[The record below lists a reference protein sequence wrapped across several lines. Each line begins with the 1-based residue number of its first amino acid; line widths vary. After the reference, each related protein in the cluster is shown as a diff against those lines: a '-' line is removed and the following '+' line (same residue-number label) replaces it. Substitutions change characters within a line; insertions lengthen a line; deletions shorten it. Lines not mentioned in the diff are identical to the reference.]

1 MPQNTKPLSPARTAR
16 VPARAALVLAAVA
29 LASLA
34 SACEEKGVKPDLTVD
49 KEHKEPA
56 KDPAQAETIAATADP
71 LPTGALGLVTV
82 GEQQLPVTVAN
93 AGEVL
98 RKLIDTPH
106 STQGELGLVFFSLD
120 SDSVSD
126 ESKKWL
132 ADVALALKANPALTV
147 RLGGH
152 ADERGSDTYNDALSL
167 RRARAVASFLSERGV
182 AAAQLEPA
190 AYGVR
195 RPLDPGHDAGAW
207 ARNRRCELKLPEAAV
222 TAALGR

>member
-1 MPQNTKPLSPARTAR
+1 LPALTNR
-16 VPARAALVLAAVA
+16 VPALSARAGLALAAVA

-34 SACEEKGVKPDLTVD
+34 GACGNKDVKPDLTVD
-49 KEHKEPA
+49 KEQKAPA
-56 KDPAQAETIAATADP
+56 ADAAQAETIAAADP

-82 GEQQLPVTVAN
+82 GEQQLAVTNAN

-132 ADVALALKANPALTV
+132 ADIALALKSNPALTV

-167 RRARAVASFLSERGV
+167 RRARAVASFLTERGV
-182 AAAQLEPA
+182 ASAQLEPA

-222 TAALGR
+222 TAGLAR

>member
-1 MPQNTKPLSPARTAR
+1 MSEGLKPHPHSLRTA
-16 VPARAALVLAAVA
+16 ATLAAAAAALVATLAG
-29 LASLA
+29 
-34 SACEEKGVKPDLTVD
+34 ACTNKDVRPDLTVD
-49 KEHKEPA
+49 KEQAKADAAATAEAKAEPA
-56 KDPAQAETIAATADP
+56 ASADP
-71 LPTGALGLVTV
+71 LPIGALGLVTV
-82 GEQQLPVTVAN
+82 GEEQLAVTNAN

-167 RRARAVASFLSERGV
+167 RRARAVEAYLVERGISQ
-182 AAAQLEPA
+182 AQVEPA

-195 RPLDPGHDAGAW
+195 RPLDPGHDAASW
-207 ARNRRCELKLPEAAV
+207 ARNRRCELKLPEVAV
-222 TAALGR
+222 AAALAR

>member
-1 MPQNTKPLSPARTAR
+1 MSQSQKPHSPSSRLTLTLAA
-16 VPARAALVLAAVA
+16 AALAGA
-29 LASLA
+29 LTG
-34 SACEEKGVKPDLTVD
+34 ACNKDVKPDLTVD
-49 KEHKEPA
+49 KEKKEQT
-56 KDPAQAETIAATADP
+56 KDPAVIDASAAPADP

-82 GEQQLPVTVAN
+82 GEQQVAVTNAN

-126 ESKKWL
+126 ESKQWL
-132 ADVALALKANPALTV
+132 ADVALTLKSNPALTV

-167 RRARAVASFLSERGV
+167 RRARAVAAYLTERGV
-182 AAAQLEPA
+182 AMAQVETA

-195 RPLDPGHDAGAW
+195 RPLDPGHDAASW
-207 ARNRRCELKLPEAAV
+207 ARNRRCELKLPEGAV
-222 TAALGR
+222 TAAR

>member
-1 MPQNTKPLSPARTAR
+1 MSQSHHPRSPFARSTR
-16 VPARAALVLAAVA
+16 TVPALAAAVLAAA
-29 LASLA
+29 LAG
-34 SACEEKGVKPDLTVD
+34 ACTNKDVKPDLTVD
-49 KEHKEPA
+49 KEQPKPAAEATAEP
-56 KDPAQAETIAATADP
+56 IAAAADP

-82 GEQQLPVTVAN
+82 GEQQLAVTNAN

-167 RRARAVASFLSERGV
+167 RRARAVAAYLGERGV
-182 AAAQLEPA
+182 AQTQLEAA

-195 RPLDPGHDAGAW
+195 RPLDPGHDAASW

-222 TAALGR
+222 TASLGR

>member
-1 MPQNTKPLSPARTAR
+1 MSQSQQPPSHSS
-16 VPARAALVLAAVA
+16 RAAATLAAAVLAAAVA
-29 LASLA
+29 G
-34 SACEEKGVKPDLTVD
+34 ACTNKDVKPDLTVD
-49 KEHKEPA
+49 KEQKGQASELAQVEPV
-56 KDPAQAETIAATADP
+56 AASADP

-82 GEQQLPVTVAN
+82 GEQQLAVTNAN

-98 RKLIDTPH
+98 RRLIDTPH

-152 ADERGSDTYNDALSL
+152 ADERGSDTYNDALAL
-167 RRARAVASFLSERGV
+167 RRARAVAAYLTERDV
-182 AAAQLEPA
+182 AQTQLEPA

-195 RPLDPGHDAGAW
+195 RPLDPGHDAASW

-222 TAALGR
+222 TAALVR

>member
-1 MPQNTKPLSPARTAR
+1 MSQTRTLRSPL
-16 VPARAALVLAAVA
+16 VPAALCAAA
-29 LASLA
+29 LASSLLA
-34 SACEEKGVKPDLTVD
+34 GCTGKEVKPDLTVAAAD
-49 KEHKEPA
+49 GKTEP
-56 KDPAQAETIAATADP
+56 IAAPADP
-71 LPTGALGLVTV
+71 LPVGALGLVTV
-82 GEQQLPVTVAN
+82 GEQQLAVTNTN

-120 SDSVSD
+120 SDSVS
-126 ESKKWL
+126 EQSRQWL

-167 RRARAVASFLSERGV
+167 RRARAVAGFLTEKGV
-182 AAAQLEPA
+182 AAAQLETA

-195 RPLDPGHDAGAW
+195 RPLDPGHDAASW
-207 ARNRRCELKLPEAAV
+207 ARNRRCELKLPEGAV
-222 TAALGR
+222 TAAR

>member
-1 MPQNTKPLSPARTAR
+1 MSPHRTPQPAHPL
-16 VPARAALVLAAVA
+16 VFAALAAAVIA
-29 LASLA
+29 ASLLA
-34 SACEEKGVKPDLTVD
+34 GCNEKDVKPDLTVD
-49 KEHKEPA
+49 KEHKEQPKEA
-56 KDPAQAETIAATADP
+56 ALAESSAAPADP

-82 GEQQLPVTVAN
+82 GEQQVAVTNAN

-98 RKLIDTPH
+98 RKLLDTPH

-126 ESKKWL
+126 ESKRWL
-132 ADVALALKANPALTV
+132 ADVALALKSNPALNV

-167 RRARAVASFLSERGV
+167 RRARAVAAFLTGNGV
-182 AAAQLEPA
+182 APAQVEAA

-195 RPLDPGHDAGAW
+195 RPLDPGHDAASW
-207 ARNRRCELKLPEAAV
+207 ARNRRCELKLPDTAAV
-222 TAALGR
+222 TASLSR